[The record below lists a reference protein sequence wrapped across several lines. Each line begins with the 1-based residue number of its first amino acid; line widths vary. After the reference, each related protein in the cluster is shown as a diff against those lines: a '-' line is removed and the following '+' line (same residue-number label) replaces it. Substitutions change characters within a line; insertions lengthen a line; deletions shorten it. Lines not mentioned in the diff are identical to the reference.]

1 VVDEP
6 EWSLAAMRALYT
18 AATGMMAQETNVEVI
33 SNNVANLRT
42 TGYKRQRVHFQD
54 LMYEQLRRPGAPSS
68 EQNTQVPV
76 GVFVGS
82 GVKVVS
88 TPRLMSQGSLSQ
100 TEKEYDLAI
109 RGEGFFKVQLPDGRS
124 AYSRDGS
131 FELDS
136 EGRLVTQD
144 GYTVDPQITIPPEA
158 KSVSINAAGMVTG
171 ITPGNAAP
179 QQFGQLLLA
188 RFVNKAGLESIG
200 DNLYVETAS
209 SGAALEGAPGGEEF
223 GNIQQG
229 YLEEA
234 NVNAVVEI
242 SSLIQ
247 AQRAYEMNSRVVS
260 AADQMMQSTSQM
272 FRS

>member
-1 VVDEP
+1 
-6 EWSLAAMRALYT
+6 MRALYT
-18 AATGMMAQETNVEVI
+18 AATGMMAQELNVEVI

-82 GVKVVS
+82 GVKSVS
-88 TPRLMSQGSLSQ
+88 TPRLMTQGNLSQ
-100 TEKEYDLAI
+100 TEKEFDLAV
-109 RGEGFFKVQLPDGRS
+109 RGEGFFRVQLPDGRTG
-124 AYSRDGS
+124 YSRDGS

-144 GYTVDPQITIPPEA
+144 GYLIDPAITIPAET
-158 KSVSINAAGMVTG
+158 KSVAINAAGVVTG
-171 ITPGNAAP
+171 TTPGSAGP
-179 QQFGQLLLA
+179 TQLGQLQLS
-188 RFVNKAGLESIG
+188 RFINKNGLESIG
-200 DNLYVETAS
+200 DNLFVETGA
-209 SGAALEGAPGGEEF
+209 SGAAIDGSPGTEEF
-223 GNIQQG
+223 GSIQQG

-247 AQRAYEMNSRVVS
+247 AQRAYEMNSKVIS

-272 FRS
+272 FRG

>member
-1 VVDEP
+1 
-6 EWSLAAMRALYT
+6 MRALYT

-88 TPRLMSQGSLSQ
+88 TPRLMSQGNLSQ
-100 TEKEYDLAI
+100 TEKEFDVAV
-109 RGEGFFKVQLPDGRS
+109 RGEGFFRVQLPDGRS
-124 AYSRDGS
+124 AYTRDGS
-131 FELDS
+131 FELDA
-136 EGRLVTQD
+136 EGRVVTQD
-144 GYTVDPQITIPPEA
+144 GYVVDPQITVQA
-158 KSVSINAAGMVTG
+158 DTKSIAINAAGVVTG
-171 ITPGNAAP
+171 ITPGNPLP
-179 QQFGQLLLA
+179 QQLGQLQLS
-188 RFVNKAGLESIG
+188 RFINKTGLESIG
-200 DNLYVETAS
+200 DNLYVQTAS
-209 SGAALEGAPGGEEF
+209 SGAPIDGVPGSEEF
-223 GNIQQG
+223 GSIQQG

-247 AQRAYEMNSRVVS
+247 AQRAYEMNSRVIS

-272 FRS
+272 FRG

>member
-1 VVDEP
+1 
-6 EWSLAAMRALYT
+6 MRALYT

-42 TGYKRQRVHFQD
+42 TGFKRQRVHFQD
-54 LMYEQLRRPGAPSS
+54 LMYEQMRRPGAPSS

-88 TPRLMSQGSLSQ
+88 TPRLMTQGNLSQ
-100 TEKEYDLAI
+100 TEKELDVAV
-109 RGEGFFKVQLPDGRS
+109 RGEGFFRIQMPDGR
-124 AYSRDGS
+124 AGYTRDGS

-144 GYTVDPQITIPPEA
+144 GYVVDPQIAIPA
-158 KSVSINAAGMVTG
+158 DTKSIAINASGIVTG
-171 ITPGNAAP
+171 VAPGNPLP
-179 QQFGQLLLA
+179 QQLGQLQLA
-188 RFVNKAGLESIG
+188 RFINKTGLESIG
-200 DNLYVETAS
+200 DNLYVATGAS
-209 SGAALEGAPGGEEF
+209 GPAIDGTPGTEEF
-223 GNIQQG
+223 GSIQQG

-247 AQRAYEMNSRVVS
+247 AQRAYEMNSRVIS
-260 AADQMMQSTSQM
+260 AADQMMQATSQM
-272 FRS
+272 FRG